1 MSTAAPTTRPIVPQA
16 SRAQPFAS
24 SGPKP
29 VQTID
34 PIKLFKKY
42 FWLLM
47 VAGVIG
53 VAIGVGSYL
62 ALRKYLPRYD
72 AQVYFKVLP
81 AMTDPT
87 EVATDAN
94 TNEKALERFMATQ
107 AQTMVSDKVLDKAV
121 RYPGYQT
128 NAPDWI
134 AQFTGANG
142 AIDNA
147 AAIRDLQ
154 KIVSARPM
162 AKSQFIVLTVSYQ
175 KPQDAA
181 FIAKKVKEAYTAE
194 LSSDTDGL
202 QDERRKSLSQSIK
215 NYTEQIEEQERAR
228 DRIITSNQ
236 LESLEAKTSEAA
248 AVLAGYLANRS
259 LIQDQITMLQTQQLE
274 YERVLSAPGGL
285 IYPEDIRTAAE
296 MDPLVRQ
303 TLSTIQQL
311 QASDRS
317 LEKQGLG
324 NKHPT
329 RIAIQAQ
336 IDGLREELDVTRN
349 QIMATQFNGMVDQ
362 LRRSM
367 DQMRAR
373 ESQMID
379 KIDEAKARLSELNK
393 LEQEINE
400 HDRKIQNLSE
410 RRDEMQFSLE
420 NLNTIA
426 SMESSDRVVVFQN
439 EKLPD
444 QMAFPRALVVIPAG
458 FVLFLGLTAG
468 LIVLREVL
476 DQRVKGPADVA
487 MIPRTPVLGMIP
499 IANEDPSRP
508 ERPETAYHDRPNG
521 IMAESVRQLRVAVV
535 KKMQQAGHRSVLVV
549 PATPESGA
557 TTVVTNLSEACARA
571 DLKTL
576 VIDANLRRPRIH
588 GLFNLE
594 ANPGLVDV
602 LAGAV
607 KLDDAICSTD
617 NPNLDVLTVGSAEHR
632 IFERMVTEPM
642 GELLAKLESR
652 YDMVI
657 LDTAPA
663 IVAGDAVGLAQ
674 RCGATILVARAMTE
688 KRGTIARLKNEL
700 TDTRAEFL
708 GVLINAVRPS
718 AGGYLR
724 RNYRAA
730 HAYQHRGRKAAK
742 A

>member
-16 SRAQPFAS
+16 ARPNSPS
-24 SGPKP
+24 SAGQKP

-42 FWLLM
+42 FWLLV
-47 VAGVIG
+47 VAGIIG
-53 VAIGVGSYL
+53 VAIGVGSFL
-62 ALRKYLPRYD
+62 ALRKFLPRYD

-81 AMTDPT
+81 ATTDPLEPT
-87 EVATDAN
+87 KDGG
-94 TNEKALERFMATQ
+94 NEKALERFMATQ
-107 AQTMVSDKVLDKAV
+107 AQTMVSDKVLDKAI

-128 NAPDWI
+128 NAPVWI
-134 AQFTGANG
+134 DQFIGANG
-142 AIDNA
+142 AIDTA

-154 KIVSARPM
+154 EIVSSRPI
-162 AKSQFIVLTVSYQ
+162 AKSDFIVLTVSY
-175 KPQDAA
+175 KEPQDAT
-181 FIAKKVKEAYTAE
+181 FIAQQIKEAYRSE
-194 LSSDTDGL
+194 LSSGTDSL
-202 QDERRKSLSQSIK
+202 QDERRESLSRSIQ
-215 NYTEQIEEQERAR
+215 NLVDQIEEQERAR
-228 DRIITSNQ
+228 DRIITENQ
-236 LESLEAKTSEAA
+236 LESIEAKTSEASY
-248 AVLAGYLANRS
+248 VLAGFIQERS
-259 LIQDQITMLQTQQLE
+259 VVQDQITMLLTQQQE
-274 YERVLSAPGGL
+274 YERILSAPGGT

-296 MDPLVRQ
+296 SHPLVTQ
-303 TLSTIQQL
+303 TLSTLQQL

-324 NKHPT
+324 NNHPV
-329 RIAIQAQ
+329 RVNIQAQ

-349 QIMATQFNGMVDQ
+349 QIMSTQFSGMLDTI
-362 LRRSM
+362 RRSLL
-367 DQMRAR
+367 QMRAR
-373 ESQMID
+373 EDQFLD
-379 KIDEAKARLSELNK
+379 KIDEAKERLSELAK

-400 HDRKIQNLSE
+400 HDRKIESLGD
-410 RRDEMQFSLE
+410 RRDETQFALD

-426 SMESSDRVVVFQN
+426 GMESSDRVVVFQR

-444 QMAFPRALVVIPAG
+444 HMAFPRAVIIVPAG
-458 FVLFLGLTAG
+458 FMLFVGLTAG
-468 LIVLREVL
+468 LIVLRELL

-487 MIPRTPVLGMIP
+487 MIPRTPVLGIVP
-499 IANEDPSRP
+499 VASEDPSRP
-508 ERPETAYHDRPNG
+508 ERPETAFHDRPTG
-521 IMAESVRQLRVAVV
+521 IMAESIRQLRESVV

-557 TTVVTNLSEACARA
+557 TTLVTNLSEASARA

-602 LAGAV
+602 LAGAATIE
-607 KLDDAICSTD
+607 DAICTTD
-617 NPNLDVLTVGSAEHR
+617 NPKLDVLTVGSAEHR
-632 IFERMVTEPM
+632 VFERMVTEPM

-674 RCGATILVARAMTE
+674 RCGATILVARAMNE

-700 TDTRAEFL
+700 SDTRAEFL

-724 RNYRAA
+724 KNYREA
-730 HAYQHRGRKAAK
+730 HAYQQKGRKAAK